1 VLRTPGLVSRENLK
15 IKIIMEKKIKSVM
28 LKTAIKPL
36 PNYEICKG
44 VTLNKFV
51 EGFGFDRFEFK
62 LIYPVDLIHRR
73 KDLFEIKYE
82 PEPQFVNVKI
92 EYTGLESTLAESSIE
107 KAIAQYFDDKVTA
120 DVSYIPEGTWDDE
133 DMIEFVR
140 YLTGNDIDAIKNH
153 FNNFKAERKSELDK

>member
-1 VLRTPGLVSRENLK
+1 MEFSKEQVEYLK
-15 IKIIMEKKIKSVM
+15 EEWTNSPERNFIEFANS
-28 LKTAIKPL
+28 LIKP
-36 PNYEICKG
+36 EI
-44 VTLNKFV
+44 
-51 EGFGFDRFEFK
+51 RF
-62 LIYPVDLIHRR
+62 I
-73 KDLFEIKYE
+73 
-82 PEPQFVNVKI
+82 NVKI

-120 DVSYIPEGTWDDE
+120 DVSYIPEGTWKDT